1 MRSDLSFS
9 SVYILI
15 IKEFL
20 LLSTFF
26 DDFVQ
31 SFKTSLAS
39 LFASKLLGSVE
50 PSITTHAHTSF
61 DFKFK
66 SGAHGKEAIHGDL
79 IRGVEG
85 ESGVLHTLMIMEF
98 LLLTS
103 PMVAGTTVTVVALI

>member
-15 IKEFL
+15 IMEFL

-26 DDFVQ
+26 DNLFD
-31 SFKTSLAS
+31 SLKTGLAS
-39 LFASKLLGSVE
+39 LFASESFGGVE

-85 ESGVLHTLMIMEF
+85 EPGVLHTLIISEF
-98 LLLTS
+98 L
-103 PMVAGTTVTVVALI
+103 